1 MTTSIRAIRKQR
13 GLTLQQLADTVGTTP
28 QTIQRLETG
37 NMSVSVDWLE
47 RIAGALSLEPA
58 DLLMTGPRG
67 HRVPL
72 LGHVTADGGV
82 RVALAAMTATKV
94 AGGFA
99 DEANGADT
107 APPHITIDGPTGQC
121 VAISVA
127 APVGHYAE
135 GTILVA
141 RRQDRA
147 RAVPH
152 DCDCLIGLESGEMVL
167 RRVGQAPDGEL
178 TFTAY
183 DASADG
189 IVFACVAWIAPVYMV
204 VREI

>member
-13 GLTLQQLADTVGTTP
+13 GLTLQQLADAVGTTP

-47 RIAGALSLEPA
+47 RIARALTLTPA
-58 DLLMTGPRG
+58 DLLAHSLRG

-72 LGHVTADGGV
+72 MGH
-82 RVALAAMTATKV
+82 LV
-94 AGGFA
+94 AGGGVQTA
-99 DEANGADT
+99 LATAEAATGAPGFSDGSNGQT
-107 APPHITIDGPTGQC
+107 HERTHVTIAGPTEHC
-121 VAISVA
+121 LALSVT
-127 APVGHYAE
+127 APVGHYTE

-141 RRQDRA
+141 RRQDRDA
-147 RAVPH
+147 AVPAG
-152 DCDCLIGLESGEMVL
+152 CDCLIGLDSGEMVL
-167 RRVGQAPDGEL
+167 RRVGLALNGEL

-183 DASADG
+183 DATADR
-189 IVFACVAWIAPVYMV
+189 VVLTHVAWIAPVYMV